1 MTWTVTWS
9 MSGRERVVC
18 DSSPLI
24 WLAKINRLSV
34 LRQLYGEVVVPRRV
48 WVEVSSGGYA
58 DSLLIR
64 EASEEGWI
72 RVSEVEESG
81 ASDLVKV
88 SGIHLGEAE
97 AVFLARRLEALFVV
111 DDREGSATARVF
123 GVRCLGTVGVL
134 LLGLAEGL
142 LGLGEFVECLDVL
155 IGLGFRL
162 SVEVYRKALAEARR
176 IAGNVAGE
184 G

>member
-1 MTWTVTWS
+1 M
-9 MSGRERVVC
+9 
-18 DSSPLI
+18 
-24 WLAKINRLSV
+24 
-34 LRQLYGEVVVPRRV
+34 
-48 WVEVSSGGYA
+48 EVSSGEYA

-72 RVSEVEESG
+72 RVLEVEESG
-81 ASDLVKV
+81 ASDLVRV

-97 AVFLARRLEALFVV
+97 AVFLACRLEALFVV

-134 LLGLAEGL
+134 LLGLAEEL

-176 IAGNVAGE
+176 IAGDIAGE

>member
-1 MTWTVTWS
+1 

-88 SGIHLGEAE
+88 SGIHLP
-97 AVFLARRLEALFVV
+97 VTRFK
-111 DDREGSATARVF
+111 D
-123 GVRCLGTVGVL
+123 
-134 LLGLAEGL
+134 
-142 LGLGEFVECLDVL
+142 
-155 IGLGFRL
+155 
-162 SVEVYRKALAEARR
+162 
-176 IAGNVAGE
+176 
-184 G
+184 